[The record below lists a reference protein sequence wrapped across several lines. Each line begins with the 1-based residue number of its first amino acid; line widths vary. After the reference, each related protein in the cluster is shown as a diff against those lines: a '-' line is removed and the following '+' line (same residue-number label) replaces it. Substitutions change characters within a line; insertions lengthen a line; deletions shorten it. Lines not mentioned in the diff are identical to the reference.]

1 MKLPKGLYEQLI
13 TREIS
18 EALAALDLNAIRV
31 EQAPLDPVDSY
42 DILARHVYSVL
53 NRVLRA
59 LPETERLD
67 QQVDVCNR
75 VLKLLAERIK
85 SATDRGSMVQPP
97 ASALLSISEVVDQAL
112 GEPRLPGRP
121 YVPLSA
127 SDLDG
132 VTVKR
137 AMGTLFE
144 SGFADNG
151 GNRVKDS

>member
-97 ASALLSISEVVDQAL
+97 ASALLRRGIGRSRGQRPPPPPAKQAIAA
-112 GEPRLPGRP
+112 GWSR
-121 YVPLSA
+121 
-127 SDLDG
+127 
-132 VTVKR
+132 KR
-137 AMGTLFE
+137 RW
-144 SGFADNG
+144 
-151 GNRVKDS
+151 NRRR